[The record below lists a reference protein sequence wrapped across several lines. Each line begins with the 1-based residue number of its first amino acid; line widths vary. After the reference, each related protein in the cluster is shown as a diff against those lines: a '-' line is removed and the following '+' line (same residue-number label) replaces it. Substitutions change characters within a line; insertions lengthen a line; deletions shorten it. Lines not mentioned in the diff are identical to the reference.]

1 MELIDRALTR
11 WGMEDPTPADILGM
25 KPRAGLD
32 SIMSLMA
39 KSLRSVR

>member
-1 MELIDRALTR
+1 MELIHEALKY
-11 WGMEDPTPADILGM
+11 WGCESPTPADILGM

-39 KSLRSVR
+39 KGVPR